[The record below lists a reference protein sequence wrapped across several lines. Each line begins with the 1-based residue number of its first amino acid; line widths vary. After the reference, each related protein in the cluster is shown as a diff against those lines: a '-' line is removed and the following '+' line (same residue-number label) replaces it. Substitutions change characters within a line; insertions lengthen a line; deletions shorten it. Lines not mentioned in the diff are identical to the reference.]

1 VCDLEAIGAS
11 SQYLVQLEIKTISD
25 LGMNLLKDECA
36 IIQWGDGYVDEKWLW
51 KRS

>member
-1 VCDLEAIGAS
+1 VCDLEAIGES
-11 SQYLVQLEIKTISD
+11 SQYLVLLEIKQS

-36 IIQWGDGYVDEKWLW
+36 IIQWGDAYVDGKGLW